1 MGTIMSSKNES
12 LSHHL
17 DISSAKDDIYEMID
31 ERDNEVKQE
40 LNNTIVH
47 KNNDLYKYIEDR
59 DDLFISTAIEQHN
72 DIIKTMKVEI
82 NKLKNQISEDINDFK
97 IHLWVSNSITI
108 FTILILLAL
117 FITKGG
123 N

>member
-1 MGTIMSSKNES
+1 MSTIMSSKNES